1 MNDLRLND
9 HEAKRTDTRAK
20 KRLTSEASSQVGV
33 PVSAFAKLPSS
44 GKGPVMTPED
54 LTHRVKKDCVPM
66 IEAAIEQT
74 MPTFHVVVEPTLNP
88 RGIQAQ
94 AVGGREIRVAH
105 PSGINT
111 LYVPGMEIEKSS
123 FSQELMQEKNAKL
136 MPRSPEDIVGVV
148 IHTGGASK
156 SSTMNSLQK
165 RGFSTHFVIET
176 DGKVSQALPLSMIGS
191 HAGKA
196 NASTIGIDL
205 THGKGYNDKNAEYV
219 FTRPESI
226 KQLISLAK
234 LIIALGESHP
244 SIYNKKNT
252 DWVHNAKPSDQTTD
266 KFPGVSAHNH
276 VPGTHTDPGEIYM
289 QMVYLMIALTDSL
302 QHIHGPLAPQISA
315 DLDLIV
321 SEFNKVMENAQLPL
335 GTYDEL
341 FNNINSGSLSDKAQ
355 MVRKK
360 YEKKYKDNALNQKG
374 NVDPSLEALKYEVGR
389 VRSLYN
395 D

>member
-1 MNDLRLND
+1 
-9 HEAKRTDTRAK
+9 
-20 KRLTSEASSQVGV
+20 
-33 PVSAFAKLPSS
+33 
-44 GKGPVMTPED
+44 
-54 LTHRVKKDCVPM
+54 
-66 IEAAIEQT
+66 
-74 MPTFHVVVEPTLNP
+74 
-88 RGIQAQ
+88 
-94 AVGGREIRVAH
+94 
-105 PSGINT
+105 
-111 LYVPGMEIEKSS
+111 
-123 FSQELMQEKNAKL
+123 MQEKNAKL

-244 SIYNKKNT
+244 SIYNKNNT

-335 GTYDEL
+335 GTYDERL
-341 FNNINSGSLSDKAQ
+341 KSTAGNSIETKAKLITSRNKQIIKNNECQVDSVPISCIDALKQDVDK
-355 MVRKK
+355 VRKL
-360 YEKKYKDNALNQKG
+360 YST
-374 NVDPSLEALKYEVGR
+374 SLLPDGQ
-389 VRSLYN
+389 
-395 D
+395 